1 MLLQST
7 KNLLDKLLSNV
18 GDMSLKRRAF
28 EILEGLDLKAGNK
41 ILDIGCGDGFF
52 LYLIS
57 SLSINL
63 TLTGFDSDKRILTIA
78 RHNLVNKR
86 LRLVWG
92 DVVEMPFKKNS
103 FNKVILTEVLE
114 HVKDERKALAEVY
127 RVLKPNGIF
136 VMTVPNYNF
145 PFFWDPLNWILQ
157 NIFSTHISGTN
168 FFAGIWARHLRL
180 YKRENLKKLI
190 KNEGFKIEAIEE
202 LTTRCLPFNHYL
214 VNLVARLLY
223 DVKPSGKITDSLSKF
238 KNVKK
243 PWYIRLSFFLI
254 NTFDRLN
261 EIFPGKHGLNIYIK
275 ARK

>member
-1 MLLQST
+1 MSLQQSRDLL
-7 KNLLDKLLSNV
+7 NKLLGNV
-18 GDMSLKRRAF
+18 GDMSLKRRASK
-28 EILEGLDLKAGNK
+28 ILEGLDLKVGDK
-41 ILDIGCGDGFF
+41 VLDVGCGDGFF

-57 SLSINL
+57 TLPIKLSLV
-63 TLTGFDSDKRILTIA
+63 GFDNDKKILTIA
-78 RHNLVNKR
+78 RKNLAHKR
-86 LRLVWG
+86 LRLVNG
-92 DVVEMPFKKNS
+92 DATAMPFAENS
-103 FNKVILTEVLE
+103 FNQVIMTEVLE
-114 HVKDERKALAEVY
+114 HVQNERKSVSEVY
-127 RVLKPNGIF
+127 RVLKPNGIL
-136 VMTVPNYNF
+136 VLTVPGYNF
-145 PFFWDPLNWILQ
+145 PFLWDPLNWILQ
-157 NIFSTHISGTN
+157 NIFGTHISGTN